1 MLAAI
6 FGELARFGCRARR
19 PVVSRVTPLL
29 RAAACRP
36 GVCSA
41 RCVPLEPFGPVCP
54 GINLHRWRCPRDR
67 RRRAPH
73 PAVAASS
80 GPTRRRREP
89 RHGITV
95 GPLGSDV
102 RIAELREEKWVAH
115 DDIFVDEPTRRA
127 PLVAALE
134 PDPGHPLRMNLFEP
148 CVSSNDCNASWQAAP
163 SPSGLFLPA
172 QGDNGRPKLWPS
184 ATRKCC
190 VPFL

>member
-1 MLAAI
+1 MSPSALFAR
-6 FGELARFGCRARR
+6 ELICIGGVVREIAGDEHRIRLWPHRA
-19 PVVSRVTPLL
+19 
-29 RAAACRP
+29 
-36 GVCSA
+36 
-41 RCVPLEPFGPVCP
+41 
-54 GINLHRWRCPRDR
+54 DR
-67 RRRAPH
+67 LD
-73 PAVAASS
+73 
-80 GPTRRRREP
+80 RRREP